1 MAALLALT
9 LFSTQAFGQ
18 QLSSQFPD
26 VADTSADTS
35 VRTIRLAQNG
45 TGASNLPVDIDID
58 PPAIDHESLE
68 TGVPGQAQRF
78 KALVVDD
85 QGLKHVKLFYRD
97 RSGVQYS
104 SVDMEQVDSS
114 SEYSVV
120 IETSLGQTRIEYY
133 IEALDTGGNR
143 VLKGFPFFPLV
154 RQLEPAPGSTTQ
166 VTEEAAPESRII
178 YVLLGVAALGL
189 AIALLGDD
197 SDPPVTQPPGTVPLN
212 IIVTP
217 P

>member
-1 MAALLALT
+1 VAALLAFT

-18 QLSSQFPD
+18 QLTTQYPD
-26 VADTSADTS
+26 SLDNTDTS
-35 VRTIRLAQNG
+35 VRTIRLAQNA
-45 TGASNLPVDIDID
+45 TGSASNLPADIDID

-85 QGLKHVKLFYRD
+85 RGLKHVKLFHRD

-120 IETSLGQTRIEYY
+120 IETSLGQT
-133 IEALDTGGNR
+133 GNR

-154 RQLEPAPGSTTQ
+154 RQLEPAPGTTTQ
-166 VTEEAAPESRII
+166 VTEAAAPESRII
-178 YVLLGVAALGL
+178 YVLLGVAAVGL
-189 AIALLGDD
+189 AIALLSDE
-197 SDPPVTQPPGTVPLN
+197 SDPTPTQPPGTVPLN

>member
-1 MAALLALT
+1 MAALLAFT

-18 QLSSQFPD
+18 QLTTQYPD
-26 VADTSADTS
+26 SLDNTDTS
-35 VRTIRLAQNG
+35 VRTIRLAQNA
-45 TGASNLPVDIDID
+45 TGSASNLPADIDID

-85 QGLKHVKLFYRD
+85 RGLKHVKLFHRD

-154 RQLEPAPGSTTQ
+154 RQLEPAPGTTTQ
-166 VTEEAAPESRII
+166 VTEAAAPESRII
-178 YVLLGVAALGL
+178 YVLLGVAAVGL
-189 AIALLGDD
+189 AIALLSDE
-197 SDPPVTQPPGTVPLN
+197 SDPTPTQPPGTVPLN